1 LQRFRNISSMVSY
14 IEFKERL
21 LPEGC
26 FSIHQARLYFPT
38 FDRNNLT
45 RWTKKGLLL
54 RLRQEWYVFPEL
66 LQRPDFSRY
75 VAGRIYRPSYISL
88 HTALSIYGMIPEAVT
103 SITSVSTLKTARFEN
118 AFGQYAY
125 QNVKP
130 ELFFGYK
137 PVMLP
142 QNTAIINAPQQAWM
156 LAHPE
161 KALLDLLY
169 LYPFYDNEQE
179 LEQLRLD
186 EDYMTDELDLDRLSE
201 YQQKMGNKAL
211 DTRIKKLLKIYDL

>member
-1 LQRFRNISSMVSY
+1 ML
-14 IEFKERL
+14 
-21 LPEGC
+21 
-26 FSIHQARLYFPT
+26 FPT

-45 RWTKKGLLL
+45 RWTKKGLLI
-54 RLRQEWYVFPEL
+54 RLRQEWYAFPEA
-66 LQRPDFSRY
+66 LQRPDFARFI
-75 VAGRIYRPSYISL
+75 AGRIYRPSYVSL

-137 PVMLP
+137 PVMMP
-142 QNTAIINAPQQAWM
+142 AAMATVNAPQQAWM
-156 LAHPE
+156 LALPE

-169 LYPFYDNEQE
+169 LYPFYDNETE

-186 EDYMTDELDLDRLSE
+186 EDFMTEELNLEHLSE
-201 YQQKMGNKAL
+201 YQQKIGSKAL
-211 DTRIKKLLKIYDL
+211 DTRINKLLKIYNL

>member
-1 LQRFRNISSMVSY
+1 MVGF
-14 IEFKERL
+14 IEFKKKL

-54 RLRQEWYVFPEL
+54 RLRQEWYAFPEL
-66 LQRPDFSRY
+66 LQRPDFARY
-75 VAGRIYRPSYISL
+75 VACRIYRPSYISL
-88 HTALSIYGMIPEAVT
+88 HTALSIYGMIPEAVS
-103 SITSVSTLKTARFEN
+103 SITSVSTLKTAKFEN

-130 ELFFGYK
+130 DLFFGYK

-142 QNTAIINAPQQAWM
+142 LNTAIINPPQLAWM

-169 LYPFYDNEQE
+169 LYPFYDSEEE

-186 EDYMTDELDLDRLSE
+186 DDFMTGELDLDRLSE
-201 YQQKMGNKAL
+201 YQQKMSNKAL
-211 DTRIKKLLKIYDL
+211 NARVKKLLKIYNL

>member
-1 LQRFRNISSMVSY
+1 MVSY
-14 IEFKERL
+14 LEFREKL

-26 FSIHQARLYFPT
+26 FSIHQARAFFPS

-45 RWTKKGLLL
+45 RWVRKGLLVK
-54 RLRQEWYVFPEL
+54 LRQGWYAFTDML
-66 LQRPDFSRY
+66 RRPDFARY
-75 VAGRIYRPSYISL
+75 VACRIYRPSYISL

-118 AFGQYAY
+118 EFGQYSY

-137 PVMLP
+137 PVELP
-142 QNTAIINAPQQAWM
+142 INATVMNAPKLTWL
-156 LAHPE
+156 LARSE

-169 LYPFYDNEQE
+169 LYPFYDNYTE

-186 EDYMTDELDLDRLSE
+186 EAYMTEELDIERLKE
-201 YQQKMGNKAL
+201 YQLRIGSKAL
-211 DTRIKKLLKIYDL
+211 DNRIKKLLKIYDL

>member
-1 LQRFRNISSMVSY
+1 MVSY
-14 IEFKERL
+14 LEFREKL

-26 FSIHQARLYFPT
+26 FSIHQARAYFPS

-45 RWTKKGLLL
+45 RWSHKGLLIK
-54 RLRQEWYVFPEL
+54 LRQEWHAFPEL
-66 LQRPDFSRY
+66 LQRSDFSRY
-75 VAGRIYRPSYISL
+75 VACRIYSPSYISL

-103 SITSVSTLKTARFEN
+103 SITSVTTLKTARFEN
-118 AFGQYAY
+118 KFGQYSY

-130 ELFFGYK
+130 QLFFGYK
-137 PVMLP
+137 PVP
-142 QNTAIINAPQQAWM
+142 PPTNTSIINAPKQTWW

-169 LYPFYDNEQE
+169 LYPFYDNDTE

-186 EDYMTDELDLDRLSE
+186 EAFMTEELDIDRLKD
-201 YQQKMGNKAL
+201 YQQRISSKAL
-211 DTRIKKLLKIYDL
+211 DSRIKKLLRIYDL